1 MADQETAKK
10 DHHRSDQR
18 PKSRRARASRN
29 VGSMLLE
36 LLDEKEPASGADRA
50 RRLSTREQ
58 ILCFII
64 DGAVAGDSAC
74 LAQALE
80 LMQIYDTAR
89 PEVTP
94 RRPNSKAHD
103 EQFRILLELME
114 SRSAID

>member
-1 MADQETAKK
+1 MADQDETAKR
-10 DHHRSDQR
+10 DHQRSDQP
-18 PKSRRARASRN
+18 PKSPRARASRN

-36 LLDEKEPASGADRA
+36 LLDEKQPASGADRE

-58 ILCFII
+58 ILRSII

-89 PEVTP
+89 PEVTA
-94 RRPNSKAHD
+94 RRRNS
-103 EQFRILLELME
+103 
-114 SRSAID
+114 